1 MNETEGK
8 MTSSV
13 PVATLRRWPAF
24 VVLVAGLMVTLL
36 ATWRTIANVRDALRR
51 QCDFASQE
59 ISLKVRERLQAHEQ
73 ILRGGAGLFSA
84 VGMPT
89 RAQWRS
95 LLESMQV
102 EHRLPGVQGV
112 GYTHRILKAD
122 LERHTAEIR
131 SQGFPSYRVWP
142 EGDREVYTSIIY
154 LEPFTNR
161 NLRAFGYDMRSEGMR
176 RKAMDRAA
184 DLNAAALSG
193 KVKLVQETTNDVQAG
208 TLMYVPVY
216 RQGMPL
222 STVEERRSA
231 LQGWVYSPYRM
242 NDLMQGI
249 LGGWEASEGHR
260 IRLQVFDSP
269 EPVSDTL
276 LYDSQR
282 QGDLAGGSG
291 PENGWGYTVRSP
303 IAYAGQMWTMVFT
316 QSEQAMT
323 AMQRVAVWG
332 VAGVGFLLSG
342 LLAGLLHSSMNTRFN
357 AERLAERLT
366 ANLRHTTERLGMATE
381 AGGVGIWEY
390 SVGLGRLTW
399 DDQMFRLY
407 GISRDRFGGVYDS
420 WKSSVHPEDRE
431 RADLEIQKALS
442 GEREFNTEFRICLP
456 DGSVRY
462 LRAQSRVQRDSE
474 GQPMRVVGTNWD
486 ITERRLAEAEL
497 MRSLAA
503 ERELSALKSTFV
515 SMVSHEFRTPLG
527 AILAASE
534 MLEDYYERLEFAKRK
549 AYFQLIRQ
557 EVQRLTGMLQ
567 DVLLQ
572 GQLDAGRVTCKLRPV
587 DMHALCRSVATRVQG
602 AFPKHPPVQCDFD
615 PPGPRTLLDEVLV
628 ERMLDNLLTNA
639 FKYSPGLT
647 PVKLQVRHHQK
658 EWRIEVQ
665 DQGMGIPET
674 DLGALF
680 SAFCRG
686 GNVGNIK
693 GTGVGLY
700 IVKKCAELQGGR
712 VGVVSDLGRGTT
724 FWVQLPW
731 NLAEG
736 EASSSL

>member
-1 MNETEGK
+1 MNEMEEHI
-8 MTSSV
+8 TSSV
-13 PVATLRRWPAF
+13 PMATLRRWPAF
-24 VVLVAGLMVTLL
+24 VVLVAGLTVTLL

-51 QCDFASQE
+51 ECDFASQE
-59 ISLKVRERLQAHEQ
+59 IGLKVRERLQAHEQ
-73 ILRGGAGLFSA
+73 ILRSGAGLFSA

-95 LLESMQV
+95 MLESLQV
-102 EHRLPGVQGV
+102 GQRLPGVQGV

-161 NLRAFGYDMRSEGMR
+161 NLRAFGYDMRSESIRGT
-176 RKAMDRAA
+176 AMDRAA
-184 DLNAAALSG
+184 DLNTAALSG
-193 KVKLVQETTNDVQAG
+193 KVKLVQETTDDVQAG

-222 STVEERRSA
+222 STVAERRSA

-242 NDLMQGI
+242 DDLMRGI
-249 LGGWEASEGHR
+249 LGGWETSGGRR
-260 IRLQVFDSP
+260 IRLQVFDGP
-269 EPVSDTL
+269 EPVLDAM
-276 LYDSQR
+276 LYDSQPSAA
-282 QGDLAGGSG
+282 GGGSG
-291 PENGWGYTVRSP
+291 GADNGWGYTVRVP
-303 IAYAGQMWTMVFT
+303 IAYGGQMWTLVCA
-316 QSEQAMT
+316 QSGRAVT
-323 AMQRVAVWG
+323 AGQQFAVWG
-332 VAGVGFLLSG
+332 VAGAGFLLSG
-342 LLAGLLHSSMNTRFN
+342 LLAGLLHSSINTRFN
-357 AERLAERLT
+357 AERLAEGLT

-399 DDQMFRLY
+399 DEQMFRLY
-407 GISRDRFGGVYDS
+407 GISRDQFEGVYDS
-420 WKSSVHPEDRE
+420 WKSAVHLEDRE

-462 LRAQSRVQRDSE
+462 LRAHSRVQRDAM
-474 GQPMRVVGTNWD
+474 GQPIRVVGTNWD

-534 MLEDYYERLEFAKRK
+534 MLEDYYERLEVAKRK

-587 DMHALCRSVATRVQG
+587 DA
-602 AFPKHPPVQCDFD
+602 
-615 PPGPRTLLDEVLV
+615 
-628 ERMLDNLLTNA
+628 
-639 FKYSPGLT
+639 
-647 PVKLQVRHHQK
+647 
-658 EWRIEVQ
+658 
-665 DQGMGIPET
+665 
-674 DLGALF
+674 
-680 SAFCRG
+680 
-686 GNVGNIK
+686 
-693 GTGVGLY
+693 
-700 IVKKCAELQGGR
+700 CA
-712 VGVVSDLGRGTT
+712 VS
-724 FWVQLPW
+724 
-731 NLAEG
+731 
-736 EASSSL
+736 